1 MNKTNITRAIY
12 GGLFRL
18 RKNGPVIMVT
28 LGVVGAVASTVLA
41 CKATTKLNGILEESK
56 EDVDIIHNAVE
67 HPESL
72 PEKATYSENDM
83 KKDLRILYIQT
94 GVKIVKLYLPS
105 VVLGTLSLSS
115 ILMAH
120 RILSRRNVALAA
132 AYATVDKGFKKY
144 RSNVVERFGD
154 KVDKELK
161 YNIKAKEIE
170 KKIVDENGEEQ
181 TVNETVDVA
190 EIDEYSEYSKFFT
203 DDNPYWQNDPE
214 YNLMFLRRQEKY
226 ANDKLKAKG
235 RLFLNEVYEMLGIPK
250 TKAGQIVGWTYNK
263 DHKDHTDEDNYVD
276 FGIYDVNKPSN
287 KYFVNGWEKSIILD
301 FNVEGNIWE
310 TM

>member
-1 MNKTNITRAIY
+1 MNKTNITRSIY
-12 GGLFRL
+12 GGLFRI

-56 EDVDIIHNAVE
+56 EEVDIIHNAVE

-120 RILSRRNVALAA
+120 RILNRRNVALAA

-170 KKIVDENGEEQ
+170 KKIIDENGEEQ

-250 TKAGQIVGWTYNK
+250 TKAGQIVGWTYS
-263 DHKDHTDEDNYVD
+263 KDHTDEDNYVD
-276 FGIYDVNKPSN
+276 FGIYDINKPAN

-301 FNVEGNIWE
+301 FNVAGNIWE

>member
-1 MNKTNITRAIY
+1 MNKTNITRAMY
-12 GGLFRL
+12 GGLFRI

-28 LGVVGAVASTVLA
+28 LGVIGAVASTVLA
-41 CKATTKLNGILEESK
+41 CRATTKLNGILEESK

-144 RSNVVERFGD
+144 RSNVMERFGD

-170 KKIVDENGEEQ
+170 KKIIDENGEEQ
-181 TVNETVDVA
+181 TVTETVDVA

-250 TKAGQIVGWTYNK
+250 TKAGQIVGWTYTRDPQN
-263 DHKDHTDEDNYVD
+263 EDNYVD
-276 FGIYDVNKPSN
+276 FGIYDANKIAHQ
-287 KYFVNGWEKSIILD
+287 YFVNGLEKSIILD